1 MTDIY
6 LIRREKQVA
15 IIELVRRI
23 KEHQVKYNELSYHT
37 KDIVK
42 KEKLLKD
49 ALMRLVMTIAE

>member
-1 MTDIY
+1 MTDEQ

-23 KEHQVKYNELSYHT
+23 KEHQRQYNELSYHT

-49 ALMRLVMTIAE
+49 ALMRLVLTVAE